1 LTIANSERRR
11 FFPLSVRTRRWVL
24 VVALLV
30 VDALA
35 LTTAFWLAYLLRF
48 EVLPYAAPYALGDYA
63 LLVGAFVP
71 AWLVLFAVFQ
81 LYNPHTLFGGIQE
94 YAQVF
99 NAVSLGM
106 VALVAL
112 GFFLRDAAF
121 TISRGWLVLS
131 WLFTLLLVGGA
142 RFGLRRVVYALRRRG
157 HLLSPALIVGANE
170 EGRALAQQL
179 DNWATSGLY
188 VAGFVDGEALPVGT
202 VLDAHPILGSL
213 GDLERV
219 VAEEGIVEI
228 IIAPTALTREQL
240 LSIFR
245 AFGVDSDVEVRL
257 SSGLFEVMTTGLQV
271 KELAYVPLIS
281 VSKARMTGGDAVLK
295 AVLDYALAV
304 PGLIL
309 LSPFLVLVALAV
321 KLDSP
326 GSVIYRRRVMGT
338 GGREFDAFKF
348 RTMHTNGDEI
358 LAACP
363 ELKARLENNH
373 KLEDDPRVTR
383 VGRVLRRFSVDELPQ
398 LFNVLRREMSLVGPR
413 MISPPEMAEYGKWG
427 MNLLTVKPGLTGLW
441 QVSGR
446 ADVSYEE
453 RVRLDMH
460 YIRNWTIWLDL
471 QLLMRTI
478 PAVFKGR
485 GAY

>member
-1 LTIANSERRR
+1 MTVTNSGRRR
-11 FFPLSVRTRRWVL
+11 FFPFPARTRRRVL
-24 VVALLV
+24 VAVLLA

-35 LTTAFWLAYLLRF
+35 LTAAFWLAYLLRF
-48 EVLPYAAPYALGDYA
+48 EILPYTAFYTLGDYA

-71 AWLVLFAVFQ
+71 AWLVVFAVFQ

-94 YAQVF
+94 YARVF
-99 NAVSLGM
+99 NAVSLGI
-106 VALVAL
+106 VALVVV

-121 TISRGWLVLS
+121 TISRGWLILS
-131 WLFTLLLVGGA
+131 WLFTLLLAEGA

-188 VAGFVDGEALPVGT
+188 VVGFVDGEALPAGA
-202 VLDAHPILGSL
+202 VLGAHPVLGSL
-213 GDLERV
+213 DDLERLV
-219 VAEEGIVEI
+219 PEKRIAEI
-228 IIAPTALTREQL
+228 IVAPTALTREQL

-245 AFGVDSDVEVRL
+245 AFGVNSDVEVRL

-281 VSKARMTGGDAVLK
+281 VSKARMTGGDAALK
-295 AVLDYALAV
+295 AMLDYGLTV
-304 PGLIL
+304 PGLVF
-309 LSPFLVLVALAV
+309 LSPLLLLVALAV

-326 GSVIYRRRVMGT
+326 GPVIYRRRVMGV

-348 RTMHTNGDEI
+348 RTMRVDGDEI
-358 LAACP
+358 LAARP
-363 ELKARLENNH
+363 ELKAALTSNH
-373 KLEDDPRVTR
+373 KLKDDPRVTR
-383 VGRVLRRFSVDELPQ
+383 VGKVLRRFSIDELPQ
-398 LFNVLRREMSLVGPR
+398 LFNVLRGEMSLVGPR

-478 PAVFKGR
+478 PVVLGSR